1 MSRAVWWA
9 SVLVALAFTV
19 WVGIS
24 WSMAEVSLSC
34 SKIGESQSWFRCEDR
49 LVDVLGIWP
58 LVGLGLLLVL
68 PPVVAALAMRRR
80 VSWLVVAVLVGVAIA
95 GLANWT
101 SLWGSLLFAVLLAA
115 LGAVAAALQGR
126 PAPGN
131 SRERSVAAT

>member
-1 MSRAVWWA
+1 MSRAVWWSSA
-9 SVLVALAFTV
+9 LVALAFTV

-49 LVDVLGIWP
+49 LVHVLGIWP
-58 LVGLGLLLVL
+58 LVGLGLLLAL
-68 PPVVAALAMRRR
+68 PPVVAALAMRRW
-80 VSWLVVAVLVGVAIA
+80 VSWLVVAVLVGVALA

-126 PAPGN
+126 PAPGK

>member
-1 MSRAVWWA
+1 MSRAVWWVSA
-9 SVLVALAFTV
+9 LVALAFTV

-49 LVDVLGIWP
+49 LVDVLGIRP

-68 PPVVAALAMRRR
+68 PPVVAALAMRRW
-80 VSWLVVAVLVGVAIA
+80 VSWLIVAVLVGVAIA

>member
-1 MSRAVWWA
+1 
-9 SVLVALAFTV
+9 
-19 WVGIS
+19 
-24 WSMAEVSLSC
+24 MAEVSLSC

-68 PPVVAALAMRRR
+68 PPVVAALAMRRW
-80 VSWLVVAVLVGVAIA
+80 VSWLIVAVLVGVAIA

>member
-1 MSRAVWWA
+1 
-9 SVLVALAFTV
+9 
-19 WVGIS
+19 
-24 WSMAEVSLSC
+24 MAAVSLSC

-49 LVDVLGIWP
+49 LVDVLGIRP
-58 LVGLGLLLVL
+58 LIGLGLLLAL
-68 PPVVAALAMRRR
+68 PPVVAALAMRRW
-80 VSWLVVAVLVGVAIA
+80 VSWLIVAVLVGVAIA

-126 PAPGN
+126 PAAGN

>member
-1 MSRAVWWA
+1 MSRAVWWVSA
-9 SVLVALAFTV
+9 LVALAFTV

-68 PPVVAALAMRRR
+68 PPVVAALAMRRW
-80 VSWLVVAVLVGVAIA
+80 VSWLIVAVLVGVAIA

>member
-1 MSRAVWWA
+1 M
-9 SVLVALAFTV
+9 VALAFTV

-68 PPVVAALAMRRR
+68 PPVVAALAMRRW
-80 VSWLVVAVLVGVAIA
+80 VSWLIVAVLVGVAIA

>member
-1 MSRAVWWA
+1 
-9 SVLVALAFTV
+9 
-19 WVGIS
+19 
-24 WSMAEVSLSC
+24 MAEVSLSC

-68 PPVVAALAMRRR
+68 PPVVAALAMRRW

-115 LGAVAAALQGR
+115 LGAVAAALHGR

-131 SRERSVAAT
+131 SRERSGAAT